1 MSTADAL
8 PKLQQLVQDIL
19 QRDDSTQILGT
30 AGLTVVFLVWAYYRF
45 IATPDLSF
53 IPRAG
58 KAPGPLGFGI
68 NDVKRDFAK
77 NGTKIIKRRLPK
89 GKVSTAIR
97 PNKRNWLTL
106 YLQNKNG
113 MFLVQTLNVERVVL
127 SPKYI
132 EEINSK
138 VPDGTLDMVE
148 GLREVRL
155 TEAFSGFITDNI
167 EATS

>member
-1 MSTADAL
+1 
-8 PKLQQLVQDIL
+8 
-19 QRDDSTQILGT
+19 
-30 AGLTVVFLVWAYYRF
+30 
-45 IATPDLSF
+45 
-53 IPRAG
+53 
-58 KAPGPLGFGI
+58 
-68 NDVKRDFAK
+68 
-77 NGTKIIKRRLPK
+77 
-89 GKVSTAIR
+89 
-97 PNKRNWLTL
+97 
-106 YLQNKNG
+106 

-155 TEAFSGFITDNI
+155 TEAFSGFITDSI

>member
-1 MSTADAL
+1 MTTADAS

-19 QRDDSTQILGT
+19 QRDDSTRILGT
-30 AGLTVVFLVWAYYRF
+30 AGLTVVFLVWAYYHF

-53 IPRAG
+53 LPRAG
-58 KAPGPLGFGI
+58 KAPGLFGLGI

-77 NGTKIIKRRLPK
+77 NGTKIINEGYR
-89 GKVSTAIR
+89 KVSCHHAPKVQR
-97 PNKRNWLTL
+97 CKALTPC
-106 YLQNKNG
+106 LQNKNG

-138 VPDGTLDMVE
+138 VPEGTLDMVE
-148 GLREVRL
+148 GLREVCL
-155 TEAFSGFITDNI
+155 VKVTFKTWTFEAD
-167 EATS
+167 